1 MRTWLAAFGVLAL
14 LAGCERRHDATRSG
28 TDTVIRSSTV
38 KDTTIVRA
46 DTSIAVDTVRKTS
59 HVAAGAEDSAA
70 AAALHWGP
78 QPPGLPKGARA
89 AVVRGDP
96 SKAGSFT
103 LRADLPDGYE
113 VKPHWHPT
121 SERIRVLE
129 GTLLMGDGR
138 DWRSASLRPFPAG
151 QVATVAAHHPHFVRA
166 KGKTMIEIRSTG
178 PFEITYVNSTDDPR
192 KAPIQ

>member
-1 MRTWLAAFGVLAL
+1 MKVDDAL
-14 LAGCERRHDATRSG
+14 
-28 TDTVIRSSTV
+28 
-38 KDTTIVRA
+38 
-46 DTSIAVDTVRKTS
+46 
-59 HVAAGAEDSAA
+59 VAALED
-70 AAALHWGP
+70 
-78 QPPGLPKGARA
+78 ARA

-138 DWRSASLRPFPAG
+138 DWRNASLRPFPAG